1 MTDLFLQ
8 EVTNTIVCGDA
19 VERLSV
25 LPDGAV
31 DVVMTDPPWPETA
44 VDFGIDPDQLLI
56 MWTAACKEICRI
68 TNRLVVI
75 LGCDTNPNFLA
86 PITLPFFRVIWLRR
100 IPPVY
105 RGSLLYGSDVAYLF
119 GHRRLNGV
127 HRVIGGEINSGIRP
141 RGDNPHPCFRNLN
154 HMRKLVEYLSKPG
167 QFVVDPFCGSGTT
180 CQAAKD
186 LHRLYYGIDENSEYV
201 AYAINR
207 LKGVVADKD
216 VVSRTRPT
224 QP

>member
-1 MTDLFLQ
+1 MMPLFLQ
-8 EVTNTIVCGDA
+8 DYVNTIVCGDA
-19 VERLSV
+19 IERLSV
-25 LPDGAV
+25 LPEGSV

-44 VDFGIDPDQLLI
+44 VDFDIDPAELLV
-56 MWTAACKEICRI
+56 MWKGACREICRV
-68 TNRLVVI
+68 TDRVLVI
-75 LGCDTNPNFLA
+75 LGCDTNPSFLA

-154 HMRKLVEYLSKPG
+154 HMRKLVEYLSKPN
-167 QFVVDPFCGSGTT
+167 QLILDPFCGSGTT
-180 CQAAKD
+180 CQAARD
-186 LHRLYYGIDENSEYV
+186 LERLYYGIDENPTYV

-207 LKGVVADKD
+207 LKGVQGNKD
-216 VVSRTRPT
+216 VEPRTVPR
-224 QP
+224 